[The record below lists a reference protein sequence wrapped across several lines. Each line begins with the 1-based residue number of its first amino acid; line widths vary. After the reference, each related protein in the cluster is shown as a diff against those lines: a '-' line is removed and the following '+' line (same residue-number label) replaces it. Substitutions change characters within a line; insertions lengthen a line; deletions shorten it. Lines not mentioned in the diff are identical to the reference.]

1 MAFCSAC
8 NAVMSAMEVRCP
20 HCGYLPPATDPNVRR
35 SGIAHSSLADFALV
49 VSTIATTFS
58 CLLTLYF
65 SLITLSAGQLFNGL
79 VLCPI
84 AFLVQLGLVVVFL
97 RIQEV

>member
-1 MAFCSAC
+1 MAFCLEC
-8 NAVMSAMEVRCP
+8 KAVMSAMEVRCP
-20 HCGYLPPATDPNVRR
+20 HCGYLPPATDPKTRK
-35 SGIAHSSLADFALV
+35 SGIAHSSLADFALI

-65 SLITLSAGQLFNGL
+65 GLIELSAGQLFNGL
-79 VLCPI
+79 ILCPI
-84 AFLVQLGLVVVFL
+84 AFLVQLGMVVAFL